1 MIGSQNTL
9 PLVFQLTNIIGQTI
23 LAKKL
28 KELLDSY
35 ALKRK
40 IIAYVKDERSN
51 LNTMTTTL
59 KSIVSCDMFGLEEN
73 FKAFV
78 QGIHFIRLANM
89 LQHMKKIAKTCDM
102 C

>member
-1 MIGSQNTL
+1 
-9 PLVFQLTNIIGQTI
+9 

-78 QGIHFIRLANM
+78 
-89 LQHMKKIAKTCDM
+89 
-102 C
+102 

>member
-1 MIGSQNTL
+1 
-9 PLVFQLTNIIGQTI
+9 

-40 IIAYVKDERSN
+40 IIGYVKDERSN

-59 KSIVSCDMFGLEEN
+59 KSIVSDMLGLEEN
-73 FKAFV
+73 FRAFV
-78 QGIHFIRLANM
+78 LGIHFLRLANM